1 MPALGRPV
9 WLLKIVVGCREES
22 KFVAHLIAHWRGSA
36 TASLSLAVLVPL
48 VCRAE
53 SKGGGWGSCHATS
66 AGPWPGEGGVMPS
79 AVAQPISG
87 DRERSGAVHA
97 DALTGSIPA
106 LQPRAEGQP
115 R

>member
-1 MPALGRPV
+1 MPVLGRPV
-9 WLLKIVVGCREES
+9 WLLKIAVGCREES

-36 TASLSLAVLVPL
+36 TASLSLPVLVPL

-53 SKGGGWGSCHATS
+53 SKGGGRGSCHATS
-66 AGPWPGEGGVMPS
+66 AGPWPGVGVMPL

-87 DRERSGAVHA
+87 DGERSGAVHA
-97 DALTGSIPA
+97 EALTGSLPA

>member
-48 VCRAE
+48 VCGAE

-66 AGPWPGEGGVMPS
+66 AGPWPGVGVMPS